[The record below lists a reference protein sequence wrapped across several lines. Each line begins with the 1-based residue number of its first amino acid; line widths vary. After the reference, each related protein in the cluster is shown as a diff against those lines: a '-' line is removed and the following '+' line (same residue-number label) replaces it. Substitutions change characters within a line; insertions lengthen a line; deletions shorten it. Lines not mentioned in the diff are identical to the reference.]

1 MGFKQRDQIYDA
13 LEALPSVG
21 EANPALYIDQNVQKW
36 TMRYTD
42 LWDTIKKKAQS
53 TDNLLTLPTVNEV
66 LSSTDID
73 DYLNNLALLD
83 RPKWSDYLESR

>member
-1 MGFKQRDQIYDA
+1 
-13 LEALPSVG
+13 
-21 EANPALYIDQNVQKW
+21 
-36 TMRYTD
+36 MRYTD

-83 RPKWSDYLESR
+83 RPKWSDYLESRQHEANARGHNFAAQVNAIETGIKEALHREWPDVE